1 MPSSTALLDRPA
13 SALPVLAAD
22 VRGSWDAGVSAATVD
37 DLTLIER
44 RMCDADSARR
54 DTVLALARVADRR
67 DGEAAVGMPMRQHLT
82 VVTKQARG
90 AIAAMQTVAD
100 VIHDLPTIL
109 AAWSAGDVS
118 FDQVK
123 AVAYPA
129 ANVGKDRRA
138 DLDATFAANEFW
150 TGWDPDAIE
159 YEADRV
165 LEALDPRTL
174 EEREAAR
181 PDWEY
186 LHRQPTLDG
195 QGVTFN
201 GQYFGINAALFD
213 SVINAASLTPTS
225 TTDGRHRAV

>member
-1 MPSSTALLDRPA
+1 MPSSTALLAPR
-13 SALPVLAAD
+13 LAAD
-22 VRGSWDAGVSAATVD
+22 APGSYDARVSAATVD
-37 DLTLIER
+37 DLTLIESEAATLEASR
-44 RMCDADSARR
+44 RRI
-54 DTVLALARVADRR
+54 VLALARVADRR

-109 AAWSAGDVS
+109 AAWQAGEVS

-129 ANVGKDRRA
+129 AKVSKARRA

-165 LEALDPRTL
+165 LEALDL
-174 EEREAAR
+174 
-181 PDWEY
+181 
-186 LHRQPTLDG
+186 
-195 QGVTFN
+195 
-201 GQYFGINAALFD
+201 
-213 SVINAASLTPTS
+213 SLI
-225 TTDGRHRAV
+225 HI